1 MSLSARSSRAQSPGL
16 PYWSLFARSLANL
29 HSPANPAGV
38 VSLCVAENAL
48 SAPLL
53 AARLSAVA
61 PAAAAAPGQLGYD
74 DMRGRAG
81 LRAAFAA
88 LAQRRITGGARV
100 DPRHLTIA
108 SGCGALIQHL
118 AFLLADAGDCA
129 LLVTPTYGAL
139 YNDMSVLAG
148 VAVEDVPVAPG
159 AEVTAADLEAGAA
172 RARARGLRPRLLFFL
187 HPDNPL
193 GTVRRRAELRAV
205 RAWARAQGPGFHL
218 VSDEIYALS
227 VYDEGEAGGAF
238 ESMAAV
244 CAEDFVISPAEP
256 APLYLGAN
264 THILWGASKDLCA
277 SGLRA
282 GVLFTHSAPLLAA
295 LDNVGY
301 FSAASNPTQD
311 ALALALGDE
320 GWVDAFLAANHARLR
335 EARDVVCAALARAR
349 VPFVRPHAGL
359 FVWLDLS
366 AWLPAAEAAAAE
378 EAEQRSFAGE
388 RALTEDLFAAG
399 VLLTPGEACHAAA
412 PGSFRCCFAWHSQ
425 LESLRVGCQRLEA
438 FLAARPRSDGAGAGA
453 GEGGAAPAAGEA

>member
-1 MSLSARSSRAQSPGL
+1 MPLSARSTRAQSPGL

-29 HSPANPAGV
+29 HSPAANPTGV

-48 SAPLL
+48 SAPLVAERL
-53 AARLSAVA
+53 AAVA
-61 PAAAAAPGQLGYD
+61 APAAAAPGQLGYD

-100 DPRHLTIA
+100 DARHLTIA

-139 YNDMSVLAG
+139 YNDMGVLAG
-148 VAVEDVPVAPG
+148 VEVVDVPVAPG
-159 AEVTAADLEAGAA
+159 AAVRAGDLAAGSA
-172 RARARGLRPRLLFFL
+172 RARARCLRPRLLFFL

-205 RAWARAQGPGFHL
+205 RAWARAQGPDFHL

-244 CAEDFVISPAEP
+244 CAADFEAAAAAPAAPAPAP

-264 THILWGASKDLCA
+264 THVLWGASKDLCA

-282 GVLFTHSAPLLAA
+282 GVLFSHSAPLLAA

-301 FSAASNPTQD
+301 FSAASNATQD

-335 EARDVVCAALARAR
+335 EAREVVCAALARAR

-366 AWLPAAEAAAAE
+366 AWLPAAAEA
-378 EAEQRSFAGE
+378 RGFAGE

-438 FLAARPRSDGAGAGA
+438 FLAARPRRDGAGSS
-453 GEGGAAPAAGEA
+453 AAPAPAGGEA